1 MAKMVWD
8 QMAEKFFEGGCSKG
22 VCYTG
27 YDKTTD
33 KYTVGEAWN
42 GVSGFTDNPSGADE
56 QASYADNIKYIS
68 LRGAE
73 NYGGTIKCFWYPD
86 NFRACLGKKNPVA
99 SDSSVVKGVTVSQQ
113 ARETF
118 GFAVTTQ
125 VGNDVNGTEAG
136 ETIHLVWNATT
147 SPSSKDYSSLNE
159 SPSPSEL
166 SFEFTANP
174 VAIGDGS
181 KFKASANMEICTAGM
196 DATEDADF
204 FTALNT
210 VKSWLYGTDDSY
222 SLIADNDAPND
233 WPATATPSTKYFK
246 NTGTQA
252 APVYVGVTS
261 SDVYAKNTYYLK
273 TAGTSAYLPSPAAI
287 IEQFGGVVN
296 TVPAG

>member
-22 VCYTG
+22 VCYTS
-27 YDKTTD
+27 YDKTTE

-42 GVSGFTDNPSGADE
+42 GISGFTDNPSGADE

-86 NFRACLGKKNPVA
+86 NFRSCLGKKNPVA

-113 ARETF
+113 GRETF

-125 VGNDVNGTEAG
+125 VGNDTDGTEAG
-136 ETIHLVWNATT
+136 ETIHLVWNAMT

-166 SFEFTANP
+166 SFEFSANP
-174 VAIGDGS
+174 VAVGDGS
-181 KFKASANMEICTAGM
+181 KFKATANMEICTAGL
-196 DATEDADF
+196 DETEDADF
-204 FTALNT
+204 FTALNSL
-210 VKSWLYGTDDSY
+210 KAILYGTDDTY
-222 SLIADNDAPND
+222 SLISDANAPSD
-233 WPATATPSTKYFK
+233 WSSATGKYYKK
-246 NTGTQA
+246 NASNEYVPIVPGTD
-252 APVYVGVTS
+252 T
-261 SDVYAKNTYYLK
+261 YAKDTYYLK
-273 TAGTSAYLPSPAAI
+273 TAGTTPYLPSPGAV
-287 IEQFGGVVN
+287 IELFGGVID